1 MRDLTLFLIQFQSLR
16 FACRLKGNN
25 NTFFAFKSLFRYFDS
40 RFNLVRNTNIFSKTL
55 MRGPNKTQHSLCTSV
70 SHFVWTPVLIS
81 SRVCDSHVDCRLMTT
96 HFSLSIAFF
105 SLFTAFSTLVAIQR
119 YLKKCWCADSNARI
133 VYSSGTTA
141 LESRNMAYSL
151 RKMFAFFRIYM
162 FVKWHRNIYVRK
174 IREHILTFQESK

>member
-25 NTFFAFKSLFRYFDS
+25 NTFFAFESLFRYFDS
-40 RFNLVRNTNIFSKTL
+40 RFNLVRNTKIFSKRWCADETRL
-55 MRGPNKTQHSLCTSV
+55 NNLFVTSV
-70 SHFVWTPVLIS
+70 SHFVRTPFLIS
-81 SRVCDSHVDCRLMTT
+81 SRVCDSHVDFRLMTT
-96 HFSLSIAFF
+96 HFSLAIAFA
-105 SLFTAFSTLVAIQR
+105 LFTAFSTLVAIQR